1 MANIEQALKTAGAE
15 HDLQTILRVLEDKDV
30 GFDRHEAAAGPFAS
44 VDTAVLSGL
53 NIRMHS
59 VIKRAQQ
66 QQEIP
71 GRVSVS
77 ILMSSV
83 VT

>member
-15 HDLQTILRVLEDKDV
+15 HDLQTILRVLEDKDA

-44 VDTAVLSGL
+44 VDTAELSGL
-53 NIRMHS
+53 NIRMRS

-71 GRVSVS
+71 GRVSAS